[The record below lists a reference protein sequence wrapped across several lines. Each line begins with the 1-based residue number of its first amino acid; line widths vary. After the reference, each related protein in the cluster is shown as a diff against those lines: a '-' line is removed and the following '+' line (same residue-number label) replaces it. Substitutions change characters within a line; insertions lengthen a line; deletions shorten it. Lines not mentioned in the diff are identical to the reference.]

1 LENIYTLAAAGRWLK
16 LPPTFLIPT
25 QTGTVMANKK
35 LPTSEKQQNKT
46 MSPDLPG
53 NKDAGVKTEALPTAK
68 GATASLKP
76 TPVEPAPVGPA
87 AREATA
93 SLSPSSAEP
102 AVKVAAA
109 SMASVLTAGDDK
121 PAKPLEKPKPLASS
135 ESKAE
140 TAPIALGVTHAERSL
155 PSEADFVAGR
165 PALPTEVNEDE
176 SAKRELLRD
185 VEAQFE
191 LFLGANEAIEEGDAT
206 LAPAT
211 DSEAAPAAGQQK
223 HQPEPEPAP
232 EYYQAPEPEH
242 RYDGPTIPHL
252 NIVQIC
258 TELSPVAKVGGLA
271 DVVYGLSNE
280 LEIRGNSVEIILPK
294 YDCLR
299 YDHIWGLCETFN
311 DLWVPWFDGAI
322 HCTVYFG
329 FVHGRKCFFIEPHSS
344 DNFFNRGSVYG
355 FKDDAMRFAFFTR
368 AAMEFLW
375 KSGKNPDIVHCHD
388 WQTALAPVFLYEIYQ
403 HLGMWHPRVCFTIHN
418 FKHQGVTGAQVLQA
432 SGLNRPEY
440 YYHYD
445 RLRDNQY
452 PQALNLMKAGVVYS
466 NFITT
471 VSPHHALEAKDQGQG
486 FGLEPTLHIH
496 HHKFGGV
503 VNGVDYSVW
512 NPEIDPLIPVHFTA
526 ESVDGKYDNK
536 RALRQRL
543 MLADNQK
550 PIVAFV
556 GRLDPQKGLELIR
569 HAIFYTLQRGGQ
581 FVLLGSSP
589 EGQINNYFWSLKHQL
604 NENPD
609 CHIEIGFN
617 EELSH
622 LIYAGADMMVVP
634 SRFEPCGLA
643 QLIAMRYGTVP
654 VVREVGGL
662 ADTVIDK
669 DFSWRPLH
677 ERNGYVFRDYDE
689 AGLESALGRAI
700 SCFYEFPEH
709 FRETIKNAM
718 RSDYS
723 WKNPGQDYLNI
734 YDFIRAK

>member
-1 LENIYTLAAAGRWLK
+1 
-16 LPPTFLIPT
+16 
-25 QTGTVMANKK
+25 MANKK
-35 LPTSEKQQNKT
+35 SPSSEVQPKKT
-46 MSPDLPG
+46 TDTVLAAQ
-53 NKDAGVKTEALPTAK
+53 KDAGTKAPDSPTAQESK
-68 GATASLKP
+68 AVTPPAPKATVESPSKPLDKLKP
-76 TPVEPAPVGPA
+76 
-87 AREATA
+87 
-93 SLSPSSAEP
+93 SDN
-102 AVKVAAA
+102 VKAKDT
-109 SMASVLTAGDDK
+109 SI
-121 PAKPLEKPKPLASS
+121 PAKPAAQNLSS
-135 ESKAE
+135 VVAPSQPPIAE
-140 TAPIALGVTHAERSL
+140 TSAKDSAIEPAERSL
-155 PSEADFVAGR
+155 PSEVDFVAGQ
-165 PALPTEVNEDE
+165 ASLPTEISEDE

-191 LFLGANEAIEEGDAT
+191 LFLGANEAIEDT
-206 LAPAT
+206 
-211 DSEAAPAAGQQK
+211 GQQSSLEHDSGATPSDEHPRH
-223 HQPEPEPAP
+223 HQPEPEPVQ
-232 EYYQAPEPEH
+232 EYYQAPEPGH
-242 RYDGPTIPHL
+242 RYDGPTIPH
-252 NIVQIC
+252 IFVIQIC
-258 TELSPVAKVGGLA
+258 PELSPVAKVGGLA

-299 YDHIWGLCETFN
+299 YDHIWGLSETYN
-311 DLWVPWFDGAI
+311 DLWVPWYGGSI
-322 HCTVYFG
+322 HCTVFFG
-329 FVHGRKCFFIEPHSS
+329 FVHGRKCFFIEPHSQ

-355 FKDDAMRFAFFTR
+355 FKDDAFRFAFFTR
-368 AAMEFLW
+368 AAMEFIW
-375 KSGKNPDIVHCHD
+375 KSGKNPDIIHCHD

-403 HLGMWHPRVCFTIHN
+403 HLGMHHPRVCFTIHN
-418 FKHQGVTGAQVLQA
+418 FKHQGVVGAQILQA
-432 SGLNRPEY
+432 TGLNRPEY

-445 RLRDNQY
+445 RLRDNTHL
-452 PQALNLMKAGVVYS
+452 QALNLMKAGVVYS
-466 NFITT
+466 NFVTT

-496 HHKFGGV
+496 HRKFGGV

-512 NPEIDPLIPVHFTA
+512 NPEIDPLIPMNYTVDTI
-526 ESVDGKYDNK
+526 DGKYDNK
-536 RALRQRL
+536 RALRHRL

-569 HAIFYTLQRGGQ
+569 HAIFYTLHRGGQ

-617 EELSH
+617 EDLAH
-622 LIYAGADMMVVP
+622 LIYAGADIMIVP
-634 SRFEPCGLA
+634 SRYEPCGLA
-643 QLIAMRYGTVP
+643 QLIALRYGTIP

-669 DFSWRPLH
+669 DFSWKPLH

-700 SCFYEFPEH
+700 SCYYEFPEH
-709 FRETIKNAM
+709 FRETMKNAM
-718 RSDYS
+718 NSDYS

-734 YDFIRAK
+734 YDFIREK

>member
-1 LENIYTLAAAGRWLK
+1 
-16 LPPTFLIPT
+16 
-25 QTGTVMANKK
+25 MANKK
-35 LPTSEKQQNKT
+35 SPNTEPQQNKLK
-46 MSPDLPG
+46 SPDLTG
-53 NKDAGVKTEALPTAK
+53 DK
-68 GATASLKP
+68 
-76 TPVEPAPVGPA
+76 
-87 AREATA
+87 EATA
-93 SLSPSSAEP
+93 KSPASPVVESS
-102 AVKVAAA
+102 V
-109 SMASVLTAGDDK
+109 SG
-121 PAKPLEKPKPLASS
+121 
-135 ESKAE
+135 AE
-140 TAPIALGVTHAERSL
+140 TASKNQSEILVKPEEKSKINDLMEAKGEATPFDQTIRGGISEAKTLKAKQTLADAVVKTIDL
-155 PSEADFVAGR
+155 PVPSESNFVAGL
-165 PALPTEVNEDE
+165 PALPTEVSEDE
-176 SAKRELLRD
+176 ISKRDLLRD
-185 VEAQFE
+185 VESQFE
-191 LFLGANEAIEEGDAT
+191 LFLGANEAIEEADAVVLPKHGNET
-206 LAPAT
+206 EGA
-211 DSEAAPAAGQQK
+211 SEVP
-223 HQPEPEPAP
+223 HHHSEPEPVND
-232 EYYQAPEPEH
+232 YYQTPEPEH

-252 NIVQIC
+252 FIIQIC
-258 TELSPVAKVGGLA
+258 PELSPVAKVGGLA

-299 YDHIWGLCETFN
+299 YDHIWGLCEAYN
-311 DLWVPWFDGAI
+311 DLWVPWFGGAI
-322 HCTVYFG
+322 HCTVFFG
-329 FVHGRKCFFIEPHSS
+329 FVHGRKCFFIEPHSQE
-344 DNFFNRGSVYG
+344 NFFNRGSVYG
-355 FKDDAMRFAFFTR
+355 FKDDAFRFAFFTR
-368 AAMEFLW
+368 AAMEFIW
-375 KSGKNPDIVHCHD
+375 KTGKNPDIIHCHD

-403 HLGMWHPRVCFTIHN
+403 HLGMTHPRVCFTIHN
-418 FKHQGVTGAQVLQA
+418 FKHQGVTGAQILQA
-432 SGLNRPEY
+432 TGLNRPEY

-445 RLRDNQY
+445 RLRDNQHL
-452 PQALNLMKAGVVYS
+452 QALNLMKAGVVYS

-471 VSPHHALEAKDQGQG
+471 VSPHHAMEAKDQGQG

-503 VNGVDYSVW
+503 VNGVDYSIW
-512 NPEIDPLIPVHFTA
+512 NPEIDPHIPVRYNVDN
-526 ESVDGKYDNK
+526 VDGKYDNK

-543 MLADNQK
+543 MLADNEK

-569 HAIFYTLQRGGQ
+569 HAIFYTLHRGGQ

-622 LIYAGADMMVVP
+622 LIYAGADMMIVP

-643 QLIAMRYGTVP
+643 QLIALRYGTVP

-669 DFSWRPLH
+669 DFSWRSLH

-700 SCFYEFPEH
+700 SCYYEFPEH
-709 FRETIKNAM
+709 FRETLKNAM

-734 YDFIRAK
+734 YDFIREK

>member
-1 LENIYTLAAAGRWLK
+1 
-16 LPPTFLIPT
+16 
-25 QTGTVMANKK
+25 MANKK
-35 LPTSEKQQNKT
+35 SPSSTSQTIMSK
-46 MSPDLPG
+46 SPDLPG
-53 NKDAGVKTEALPTAK
+53 KTDLPAQ
-68 GATASLKP
+68 ASP
-76 TPVEPAPVGPA
+76 
-87 AREATA
+87 
-93 SLSPSSAEP
+93 EP
-102 AVKVAAA
+102 AVPATTPAVTPETTGEK
-109 SMASVLTAGDDK
+109 K
-121 PAKPLEKPKPLASS
+121 PAQPLDIQQPSASS
-135 ESKAE
+135 PPAGKSNE
-140 TAPIALGVTHAERSL
+140 TVTASTLPSTAQPIATHVAKPESTSAPVASAKAQALPPAEL
-155 PSEADFVAGR
+155 PVPSEADFVAAQ
-165 PALPTEVNEDE
+165 PDLPTTSDDE
-176 SAKRELLRD
+176 GAKLELLRD

-191 LFLGANEAIEEGDAT
+191 LFLGANEAIEDTETGDYAKPVSHEPV
-206 LAPAT
+206 APT
-211 DSEAAPAAGQQK
+211 ENHP
-223 HQPEPEPAP
+223 PEPAP
-232 EYYQAPEPEH
+232 VHEYYHVPEPEH
-242 RYDGPTIPHL
+242 RYDGPTIPKMF
-252 NIVQIC
+252 IIQIC
-258 TELSPVAKVGGLA
+258 PELSPVAKVGGLG

-280 LEIRGNSVEIILPK
+280 LEIRGNDVEIILPK

-299 YDHIWGLCETFN
+299 YDHLWGLCETYN
-311 DLWVPWFDGAI
+311 DLWVPWYEGAI
-322 HCTVYFG
+322 HCTVFFG
-329 FVHGRKCFFIEPHSS
+329 FVHGRKCFFIEPHSQ

-355 FKDDAMRFAFFTR
+355 FKDDALRFAFFTR
-368 AAMEFLW
+368 AALEFIW
-375 KSGKNPDIVHCHD
+375 KSGKNPDIIHCHD
-388 WQTALAPVFLYEIYQ
+388 WQTALAPVFLFEIYQ
-403 HLGMWHPRVCFTIHN
+403 HLGLHHPRVCFTIHN
-418 FKHQGVTGAQVLQA
+418 FKHQGVTGAQILQA
-432 SGLNRPEY
+432 TGLNRPEY

-452 PQALNLMKAGVVYS
+452 LQALNLMKAGVVYS

-512 NPEIDPLIPVHFTA
+512 NPEIDPYIPVQYT
-526 ESVDGKYDNK
+526 VDTLEGKYDNK
-536 RALRQRL
+536 RALRHRL
-543 MLADNQK
+543 MLADNEK

-569 HAIFYTLQRGGQ
+569 HAIFYTLHRGGQ

-589 EGQINNYFWSLKHQL
+589 ESQINNYFWSLKHQL

-700 SCFYEFPEH
+700 SCYFEFPEH

-734 YDFIRAK
+734 YDFIREK

>member
-1 LENIYTLAAAGRWLK
+1 M
-16 LPPTFLIPT
+16 
-25 QTGTVMANKK
+25 VNKK
-35 LPTSEKQQNKT
+35 SPSIDTQPDKSK
-46 MSPDLPG
+46 SPDLAG
-53 NKDAGVKTEALPTAK
+53 NKEAAAKAPAAPAGKEIK
-68 GATASLKP
+68 AS
-76 TPVEPAPVGPA
+76 TPPAPKSA
-87 AREATA
+87 AEKP
-93 SLSPSSAEP
+93 SLPS
-102 AVKVAAA
+102 
-109 SMASVLTAGDDK
+109 
-121 PAKPLEKPKPLASS
+121 EKPKPADGAEAKAKSTPVAQTNKANGTPATKPAQPPAAASLAAERPIPS
-135 ESKAE
+135 ESAFV
-140 TAPIALGVTHAERSL
+140 AGLPAL
-155 PSEADFVAGR
+155 PSEV
-165 PALPTEVNEDE
+165 TEDE

-191 LFLGANEAIEEGDAT
+191 LFLGANEAIEDADT
-206 LAPAT
+206 P
-211 DSEAAPAAGQQK
+211 PAAESGGNAEAVVEPVR
-223 HQPEPEPAP
+223 HHPEPAP
-232 EYYQAPEPEH
+232 ADEYYQAPEPEH

-252 NIVQIC
+252 FIMQIA

-280 LEIRGNSVEIILPK
+280 LEIRGNDVEIILPK

-299 YDHIWGLCETFN
+299 YDHIWGLCETYN

-322 HCTVYFG
+322 HCTVLFG
-329 FVHGRKCFFIEPHSS
+329 FVHGRKCFFIESHSS
-344 DNFFNRGSVYG
+344 ENFFNRGSVYG
-355 FKDDAMRFAFFTR
+355 FNDDALRFAFFTR
-368 AAMEFLW
+368 AAMEFIW
-375 KSGKNPDIVHCHD
+375 KSGKNPDIIHCHD

-403 HLGMWHPRVCFTIHN
+403 HLGMHHPRVCFTIHN
-418 FKHQGVTGAQVLQA
+418 FKHQGVTGAQILQ
-432 SGLNRPEY
+432 STGLNRPEY

-445 RLRDNQY
+445 RLRDNHN
-452 PQALNLMKAGVVYS
+452 PRALNLMKAGVVYS
-466 NFITT
+466 NFTTT

-512 NPEIDPLIPVHFTA
+512 NPEIDPLIPVHYTA
-526 ESVDGKYDNK
+526 DDVDGKYDNK

-569 HAIFYTLQRGGQ
+569 HAIFYTLHRGGQ

-589 EGQINNYFWSLKHQL
+589 EAQINNYFWNLKQQL
-604 NENPD
+604 NDNPD

-617 EELSH
+617 EELAH
-622 LIYAGADMMVVP
+622 LIYAGSDMMIVP

-643 QLIAMRYGTVP
+643 QLIALRYGTVP

-662 ADTVIDK
+662 ADTVFDK

-677 ERNGYVFRDYDE
+677 ERNGYVFGNYDE

-700 SCFYEFPEH
+700 SCYYEFPDH
-709 FRETIKNAM
+709 FRETIRNAM
-718 RSDYS
+718 RSDNS

-734 YDFIRAK
+734 YDFIREK